1 MLLTETFTD
10 CDEILF
16 TNFPFKDHAFD
27 VKSENSLSSFE
38 SPKPSPIFS
47 LKVIQFYVLHLV
59 QDSLKFFNLF

>member
-16 TNFPFKDHAFD
+16 TNFPFKDYAFD

-38 SPKPSPIFS
+38 SPKPSIFS